1 MPKEIPKNKI
11 CWVEDCDKE
20 IEQWPLCKK
29 HRRMQDKGHQLNMKV
44 AGVAPFDNTPI
55 KI

>member
-1 MPKEIPKNKI
+1 MPKEIPKNKQ
-11 CWVEDCDKE
+11 CWVEDCDTE

-29 HRRMQDKGHQLNMKV
+29 HRRMQDKGHDLKMKV
-44 AGVAPFDNTPI
+44 TGIAPFDNTPI